1 MLGLMKP
8 TTTPGELRRVIA
20 ETPEHRVGQV
30 LQLVNGR
37 VPAALERI
45 SEPLPKDALVDTARV
60 RTIDV
65 ELFELHTRQPRTPPP
80 EPKPVGR
87 GDLRQRFS
95 WDDDQ
100 IDTAAELGLK
110 PGTIIVDEGADA
122 EPRLE
127 RRWRARDVDRWEAK
141 IRSLQ
146 LS

>member
-87 GDLRQRFS
+87 GDLRQRFG

-100 IDTAAELGLK
+100 IDTAGALGLRS
-110 PGTIIVDEGADA
+110 GLIIVDEGADA
-122 EPRLE
+122 EPRQV
-127 RRWRARDVDRWEAK
+127 RRWRAADVDRWEER
-141 IRSLQ
+141 IRSLH